1 MSSAGSPFTGA
12 QTPPTEGPD
21 NTVANATTT
30 TLRVVTSDDDDDD
43 DDDDEEEVK
52 DDAGCALTLST
63 LKATDHMDDDDEDD
77 VASGDLFVTKPD
89 KSTSTVGEDDEVEYE
104 SEASTVMSKV
114 MLNRNVW
121 PTEMVGV

>member
-1 MSSAGSPFTGA
+1 MAHWMRA
-12 QTPPTEGPD
+12 I
-21 NTVANATTT
+21 VAREMRLWCKLRALSGTTT
-30 TLRVVTSDDDDDD
+30 IDDDDD

-63 LKATDHMDDDDEDD
+63 LNATDHMDDDDD